1 MTHRRRRSSK
11 EESWDWSAV
20 RLQCLREA
28 QRVLGPTAVA
38 DDAAQEAALRV
49 WLHRGRCRQ
58 PEHPEPWVS
67 AIARR
72 EALRQVAA
80 RKVEP
85 PVDDSDVQ
93 ATSPEPDLLLRL
105 AVEEITAAG
114 LDQSER
120 DLLRARYWA
129 DLTHEQ
135 IGARFG
141 VPTATVR
148 VRLHRIRRRIAA
160 QLAACTLDR

>member
-1 MTHRRRRSSK
+1 MTTRRRRSANQ
-11 EESWDWSAV
+11 ECWDWDAV

-28 QRVLGPTAVA
+28 QRVLGPTAIA

-58 PEHPEPWVS
+58 PERPEPWVS

-72 EALRQVAA
+72 EALRQVADRRA
-80 RKVEP
+80 EP
-85 PVDDSDVQ
+85 AVADGRAQVT
-93 ATSPEPDLLLRL
+93 APEPDVLLRL
-105 AVEEITAAG
+105 AVEEIAAAR